1 MTDSN
6 NEHHHNRDFHRV
18 ARRGLLVCIVFV
30 GGFFT
35 WSALAP
41 LGSAVV
47 APGIVKIWTHRKT
60 IQHLDG
66 GIVQAIYVADGS
78 LVQEG
83 DPLILL
89 EDTTTSAA
97 LNILTDQQN
106 ALTIQEQRLLAEQS
120 LSKAFKLPEPLQSSP
135 DPKIKALYASELSLF
150 EARRNNLNDQIDL
163 LRDGIIQ
170 AQAAVTSA
178 SAEIRAIEE
187 GLEYTSELVDTTETM
202 AEKGFVER
210 AMLLEKRE
218 ALAEKKERLH
228 AQTARLAELRKQ
240 IVDQKLRII
249 ALRNAYMEEAEEAR
263 KQTREQLVEIEER
276 LRPAR
281 IAQERTLLTAPI
293 TGQVMELKVTTIGG
307 VIRPGE
313 PLLDIVPQDNELIVE
328 VKVSNQDI
336 DNVYVGQ
343 PADVQLNA
351 FNRRTTPLV
360 DGQVI
365 YVAGDAVE
373 EAGRPGVLY
382 FMSHISLDQEQLT
395 RLADIALT
403 PGMPVTAFIKTQ
415 TRTLLD
421 YLTSPLTDHWR
432 RALRED

>member
-1 MTDSN
+1 MTESN
-6 NEHHHNRDFHRV
+6 SVDPHDRDFYRI
-18 ARRGLLVCIVFV
+18 ARQGLLICVFFV

-66 GIVQAIYVADGS
+66 GIVQAIYAADGTQ
-78 LVQEG
+78 VHEG

-89 EDTTTSAA
+89 EDTATSSA
-97 LNILTDQQN
+97 LNILTDQHR
-106 ALTIQEQRLLAEQS
+106 ALAIQEQRLLAERS
-120 LSKAFKLPEPLQSSP
+120 LSEEFALPEALREST
-135 DPKIKALYASELSLF
+135 DPKIAALYASERSLF
-150 EARRNNLNDQIDL
+150 DARRTNLNDQIAL
-163 LRDGIIQ
+163 LRDGIAH
-170 AQAAVTSA
+170 AQAAVSSA
-178 SAEIRAIEE
+178 IEEIRAIEE
-187 GLEYTSELVDTTETM
+187 GLEYTGELAENMERM
-202 AEKGFVER
+202 AQKGFAER
-210 AMLLEKRE
+210 AMLLQKLE

-240 IVDQKLRII
+240 IIDQELRII
-249 ALRNAYMEEAEEAR
+249 ALRNTYMENAEAAR
-263 KQTREQLVEIEER
+263 KQTHEQLVELEER

-281 IAQERTLLTAPI
+281 ITQARTLLTAPI
-293 TGQVMELKVTTIGG
+293 AGQVMALKVTTIGG

-313 PLLDIVPQDNELIVE
+313 PLMDIVPRDNELIVE

-336 DNVYVGQ
+336 DNVYAGQ
-343 PADVQLNA
+343 SADVQLNA

-360 DGQVI
+360 NGEVT

-382 FMSHISLDQEQLT
+382 FMTHISLDQEQLA
-395 RLADIALT
+395 RLADITLS

-415 TRTLLD
+415 TRTFLD